1 MNGSM
6 LFVWV
11 LALTA
16 GAALLLRPGGDV
28 RAALRIAR
36 SNALM
41 MAPRIPLAL
50 LGAGF
55 LATLIP
61 EERIAPWIGPES
73 GWQGVLL
80 AAAAGGFVPSGPMVS
95 FPLAIALVKAGAGM
109 PQTVAFLTAWSLLAF
124 HRVLTWEIPFLGPG
138 FAALR
143 LSATWYLP
151 LLTGLMAGLWTLA
164 VH

>member
-1 MNGSM
+1 M
-6 LFVWV
+6 LFVWG
-11 LALTA
+11 LALAAGTA
-16 GAALLLRPGGDV
+16 LVLKPGSDV

-55 LATLIP
+55 LSTLIP
-61 EERIAPWIGPES
+61 EESIGPLIGAES
-73 GWQGVLL
+73 GWQGVVI
-80 AAAAGGFVPSGPMVS
+80 AACVGGFIPSGPMVS
-95 FPLAIALVKAGAGM
+95 FPIAIALVKAGAGM
-109 PQTVAFLTAWSLLAF
+109 PQTIAFLTAWSLLAF
-124 HRVLTWEIPFLGPG
+124 HRVVTWEIPFLGPG

-143 LSATWYLP
+143 LSSSWYLP
-151 LLTGLMAGLWTLA
+151 LVTGLLAGLWTLA